1 MINTPRLR
9 CMIGWLG
16 IALPW
21 IVIPLV
27 GQVPT
32 SISAT
37 WYSAQAVTPF
47 MIILGAAAFLLIS
60 YKGYN
65 WIDDLVNTAA
75 GLAALVICLCP
86 CGGSEFWD
94 LPHEAV
100 GTFELDIHTSGI
112 IHNCAAFVFFAL
124 LAVNSLFLFTKASIT
139 L

>member
-27 GQVPT
+27 GRVPT

-37 WYSAQAVTPF
+37 WYSAQAITPF

-65 WIDDLVNTAA
+65 WIDDLVNTVA

-94 LPHEAV
+94 LPMKQLV
-100 GTFELDIHTSGI
+100 LLDWIYTQVERFI
-112 IHNCAAFVFFAL
+112 IARHL
-124 LAVNSLFLFTKASIT
+124 YFLHYCR
-139 L
+139 

>member
-37 WYSAQAVTPF
+37 WYSA
-47 MIILGAAAFLLIS
+47 
-60 YKGYN
+60 
-65 WIDDLVNTAA
+65 
-75 GLAALVICLCP
+75 
-86 CGGSEFWD
+86 
-94 LPHEAV
+94 
-100 GTFELDIHTSGI
+100 
-112 IHNCAAFVFFAL
+112 
-124 LAVNSLFLFTKASIT
+124 
-139 L
+139 